1 MNFVRLN
8 DPDWEKHAPIFN
20 ELLGELETLIN
31 RCEGM
36 PLALIEKELSDRD
49 PRIRKRS
56 AWVNLLYGPR
66 EIYVEDG
73 TLLCDL
79 RGVVYTPILRKE
91 GERLHI
97 EL

>member
-1 MNFVRLN
+1 MNFVRFN

-20 ELLGELETLIN
+20 ELLGELETLVN
-31 RCEGM
+31 RCEKV
-36 PLALIEKELSDRD
+36 PFALIEKELSDHD
-49 PRIRKRS
+49 PRVRNRS

-73 TLLCDL
+73 KLLCDL
-79 RGVVYTPILRKE
+79 RGVVYTPVLRIE
-91 GERLHI
+91 GECLHI

>member
-1 MNFVRLN
+1 MNFVRFN

-36 PLALIEKELSDRD
+36 PFALIEKELSDRD

-79 RGVVYTPILRKE
+79 RGVVYTMIWRKV
-91 GERLHI
+91 GERLCI
-97 EL
+97 KL

>member
-1 MNFVRLN
+1 MLVRFN
-8 DPDWEKHAPIFN
+8 DPDWEKLHAATFN
-20 ELLGELETLIN
+20 ELLGKLETLIN

-36 PLALIEKELSDRD
+36 PFALIEKELSDRD

-73 TLLCDL
+73 TLLCEL
-79 RGVVYTPILRKE
+79 RGVVYTE
-91 GERLHI
+91 GECL
-97 EL
+97 